1 MKPLS
6 FLRHPLHALRQCILA
21 RHRAGS
27 QRLDLSFLPAVQAL
41 QETPIHPAPRCI
53 QWLIMAFA
61 LSALAWSMLARLDV
75 VAIAEGRIVSSDQ
88 SKLIQS
94 HEVAVVKAIHAHDGQ
109 TVRAGDVLIE
119 LDASQTTADKDR
131 LSNDRDDAQLDAARA
146 RILLE
151 AIDQQHPPA
160 DITSLLPQAS
170 PEQRSAANAWL
181 QSQYHELRSELAQSE
196 AVITRRSAEIR
207 AAQVSA
213 NALAQMLPMT
223 QRITADYAKLAGE
236 GLVSKH
242 HYLSKQ
248 QEQLEQ
254 ERQLSERRSHIVELS
269 ALHQEALERHRG
281 TLSRYR
287 RSVHDLLNQNERR
300 TTTLQQ
306 ELIKAE
312 RRDML
317 TRLTSPVDG
326 TVQQLSVHTAGG
338 VVTAAQPLMVIVPSN
353 QPLEVEARLHNRD
366 VGFVR
371 AGQAVS
377 VKVETFN
384 FTRYGILHGTVLNV
398 SRDAIDDARQGPLYS
413 LRIALHESHVRVGQE
428 NIPLA
433 PGMSIRAEVRT
444 DQQRVI
450 DYFLSPFKRHASESL
465 RER

>member
-1 MKPLS
+1 MKPYTV
-6 FLRHPLHALRQCILA
+6 LHRLHVLLQHFLA
-21 RHRAGS
+21 RRHTRNQRA
-27 QRLDLSFLPAVQAL
+27 DLAFLPAVQAL

-109 TVRAGDVLIE
+109 TVRTGDVLIE

-254 ERQLSERRSHIVELS
+254 ERQLAERRSHI
-269 ALHQEALERHRG
+269 ALERHRS

-317 TRLTSPVDG
+317 TRLTAPVDG

-428 NIPLA
+428 NVPLA

-444 DQQRVI
+444 DRQRVI